1 MPIYEYACHKCR
13 NFVEVITRKI
23 PDDTYVPV
31 CPECGGKKL
40 TRMISRFQ
48 FHLSMKSQ
56 LDQLDPKYDKMIDAS
71 SPDLSFD
78 NLVKQYRLDK
88 PQSTM
93 EERKRIR
100 ETGAGLIPDY
110 KPKP

>member
-1 MPIYEYACHKCR
+1 MPIYEYACLKCR
-13 NFVEVITRKI
+13 QFVEVITRRI
-23 PDDTYVPV
+23 PDDDFAPL
-31 CPECGGKKL
+31 CPECGSKKL
-40 TRMISRFQ
+40 TRMISKFQ

-88 PQSTM
+88 PQSTLA
-93 EERKRIR
+93 ERKKIR
-100 ETGAGLIPDY
+100 ESGAGLLPDA

>member
-23 PDDTYVPV
+23 PADDFKPA
-31 CPECGGKKL
+31 CPECGSKKL

-48 FHLSMKSQ
+48 FHLSMQSQ
-56 LDQLDPKYDKMIDAS
+56 IDQLDPKYDKMIDAS

-78 NLVKQYRLDK
+78 NLVKQYSLDQ
-88 PQSTM
+88 PQSTLA
-93 EERKRIR
+93 ERKKIR

-110 KPKP
+110 KQKP